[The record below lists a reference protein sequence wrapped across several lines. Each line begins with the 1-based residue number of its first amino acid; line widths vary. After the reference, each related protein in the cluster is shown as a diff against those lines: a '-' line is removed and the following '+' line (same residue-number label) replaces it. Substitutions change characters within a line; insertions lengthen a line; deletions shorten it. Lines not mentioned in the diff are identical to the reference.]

1 MELHA
6 DHPLDKRRVRPQP
19 LKHLFL
25 VAQTLPR
32 LDEPAVVR
40 GLDLLQLAELVMGV
54 LEKDHA
60 SRAQARKQQHVEA
73 QDDSAKF
80 HGSFTWIN
88 SGPSQVRN
96 SFSGPGRR
104 AGFGVRF
111 RTVPAYSNAH
121 MYQSYYGFK
130 EMPFNI
136 TPDPKFLFL
145 SPTHQEALQHL
156 KFGVRERKGFIVL
169 IGEVGCGKTTL
180 CRRFLNEL
188 DPGRFDTALIL
199 NPRVTETQMLKA
211 ILHELGETKLARSQ
225 VDLVSQMNR
234 VLLERIGRGRDIE
247 LIIDEAQ
254 NLSFEVL
261 EQVRLLSNLETDKQK
276 LLQIVLMGQPELK
289 DVLARSELRQLRQR
303 ILVHYELHPLSQ
315 RDMIRYIQHRL
326 TLAGGAGRP
335 SFTAWA
341 LRAIHK
347 SSRGIPR
354 VVNTLCDKA
363 MLSAFI
369 RESDEVNY
377 WDARRAARDME
388 NLTN

>member
-1 MELHA
+1 
-6 DHPLDKRRVRPQP
+6 
-19 LKHLFL
+19 
-25 VAQTLPR
+25 
-32 LDEPAVVR
+32 
-40 GLDLLQLAELVMGV
+40 
-54 LEKDHA
+54 
-60 SRAQARKQQHVEA
+60 
-73 QDDSAKF
+73 
-80 HGSFTWIN
+80 
-88 SGPSQVRN
+88 
-96 SFSGPGRR
+96 
-104 AGFGVRF
+104 
-111 RTVPAYSNAH
+111 

-136 TPDPKFLFL
+136 TPDPKFLYL

-188 DPGRFDTALIL
+188 DPARFDTALIL

-211 ILHELGETKLARSQ
+211 ILGELGETKLARSQ

-234 VLLERIGRGRDIE
+234 VLLERINRGRDI
-247 LIIDEAQ
+247 
-254 NLSFEVL
+254 V
-261 EQVRLLSNLETDKQK
+261 LLSNLETDKQK

-289 DVLARSELRQLRQR
+289 EVLAREELRQLRQR
-303 ILVHYELHPLSQ
+303 ILVHYELHPLSKQ
-315 RDMIRYIQHRL
+315 DMIHYIQHRL
-326 TLAGGAGRP
+326 TLAGGTGRP
-335 SFTAWA
+335 SFTPWA
-341 LRAIHK
+341 LRAIHS

-354 VVNTLCDKA
+354 IVNNLCDKA

-377 WDARRAARDME
+377 WDVRRAARDME